1 MEFYFFREKM
11 FLLKSVYPKSAQLAL
26 EHAAVSEKQIGDY
39 RSSYSFPG
47 TNQHSR
53 LGITSACLEQTVD
66 VVSSPSAEAIVPG
79 RRIDTPPVR
88 NMAESRPRTY
98 KSYVPYPCAEI
109 GPCQWIGPCQ

>member
-66 VVSSPSAEAIVPG
+66 VHVHVVSSPSADSEAIVPG
-79 RRIDTPPVR
+79 PRIGTPPVR
-88 NMAESRPRTY
+88 NMAESRARTD

-109 GPCQWIGPCQ
+109 GPCQ